1 MQAEMTD
8 ADKAIGQNMREEAT
22 DKLDRGEGHQFLF
35 AIVAVVEVFEGDR
48 VSRNGND
55 TMIGNGNTENVATEI
70 LDQLLFVI
78 ERGLDID
85 FPIFGQGFLQHR
97 LNLECA
103 VVGVEYAVRPALREF
118 KTEAV
123 SELIGKQFDGKEE
136 LVGSSIPAIASR
148 RGYKRAARDDEMDV

>member
-85 FPIFGQGFLQHR
+85 FPIFGQAPLYDKEK
-97 LNLECA
+97 LI
-103 VVGVEYAVRPALREF
+103 EYLGRYIL
-118 KTEAV
+118 
-123 SELIGKQFDGKEE
+123 S
-136 LVGSSIPAIASR
+136 
-148 RGYKRAARDDEMDV
+148 